1 IAGDSFAID
10 DAGARAQACQRL
22 NNQREAT
29 GEIVARTAI
38 EPHPLAVLAGNDAE
52 AVMLDLVQ
60 PLAAGRQLIGFGW
73 EARRD
78 EPGREGT
85 LQHAERNRIG
95 QGRLQ
100 RLESRPCFFARI
112 VGHDAPFAPVRY
124 DKSPA
129 RLAPHNRA
137 GRGAFAIRVL
147 PDLCPGIGS
156 KGLEIKPLWTVSSFS

>member
-1 IAGDSFAID
+1 MHDAQIASVTDKIERGNTVVIAGDSFAID

-78 EPGREGT
+78 EPGREGAHT
-85 LQHAERNRIG
+85 QHNA
-95 QGRLQ
+95 
-100 RLESRPCFFARI
+100 
-112 VGHDAPFAPVRY
+112 H
-124 DKSPA
+124 
-129 RLAPHNRA
+129 
-137 GRGAFAIRVL
+137 
-147 PDLCPGIGS
+147 
-156 KGLEIKPLWTVSSFS
+156 T